1 MHPSKALFQDQTL
14 PRFLPVCDHYAGS
27 EKLMRKA
34 MALQIEYAE
43 KNPNKLATFDITFDC
58 EDGASVGNEQE
69 HARLVADLI
78 NSNENRFQRIGVRVH
93 DLHNPHF
100 SLDLQEILPST
111 AHQLAYVVLP
121 KVNHA
126 TEVLSAIEQINAIS
140 AQQTERRIPIHVL
153 IESQAA
159 LSEVQQIAA
168 MEQVECLSFGIMD
181 YVSSFN
187 GAIPAAAMHS
197 PVQFSHP
204 LLQKA
209 KVDIATACHLYGKTP
224 SHNVCTNFNDAI
236 ITESDAS
243 RAKTEFAYTRM
254 WSIHPK
260 QIPIIINAMAPQISE
275 LEMASAI
282 LLQAQEQH
290 WGPIQFQGHLHD
302 RASYR
307 YYWSVLQRA
316 HRTGMQLSTNAL
328 QLITE

>member
-1 MHPSKALFQDQTL
+1 MHPSQALFQDQTM

-43 KNPNKLATFDITFDC
+43 KNPNKIATFDITFDC
-58 EDGASVGNEQE
+58 EDGASVGNELA
-69 HARLVADLI
+69 HAHLVADLI
-78 NSNENRFQRIGVRVH
+78 NSKENHFQRIGVRVH
-93 DLHNPHF
+93 DFHNPHF
-100 SLDLQEILPST
+100 SLDLQKILPST
-111 AHQLAYVVLP
+111 ADQLAYLVLP
-121 KVNHA
+121 KVNHVK
-126 TEVLSAIEQINAIS
+126 EVQSAIEQINAIT
-140 AQQTERRIPIHVL
+140 AQYTNRRVPIHVL

-159 LSEVQQIAA
+159 LAEVRNIAA
-168 MEQVECLSFGIMD
+168 LGQVECLSFGIMD

-197 PVQFSHP
+197 PMQFSHP
-204 LLQKA
+204 LVQKA
-209 KVDIATACHLYGKTP
+209 KVEIAMACHLHGKTP
-224 SHNVCTNFNDAI
+224 SHNVCTNFNDAVV
-236 ITESDAS
+236 TESDAS
-243 RAKTEFAYTRM
+243 RARTEFAYTRM

-260 QIPIIINAMAPQISE
+260 QIPLIISAMAPLTSE
-275 LEMASAI
+275 LEIATNI

-316 HRTGMQLSTNAL
+316 HRTGMQLSTDAL
-328 QLITE
+328 HLITE

>member
-1 MHPSKALFQDQTL
+1 MHPSKALFQDQAI

-34 MALQIEYAE
+34 MALQIEFAE
-43 KNPNKLATFDITFDC
+43 TNPNKFATFDITFDC
-58 EDGASVGNEQE
+58 EDGASVGNEQK

-111 AHQLAYVVLP
+111 ADQLAYLVLP
-121 KVNHA
+121 KVSHA
-126 TEVLSAIEQINAIS
+126 KEVQSAIDQINAIS
-140 AQQTERRIPIHVL
+140 EQHTKRRIPIHVL

-159 LSEVQQIAA
+159 LAEVQSIAA
-168 MEQVECLSFGIMD
+168 LIQVECLSFGIMD

-187 GAIPAAAMHS
+187 GAIPATAMHS
-197 PVQFSHP
+197 PMQFSHP
-204 LLQKA
+204 LVQKA
-209 KVDIATACHLYGKTP
+209 KVEIAMACHLHGKTP
-224 SHNVCTNFNDAI
+224 SHNVCTNFNDADV
-236 ITESDAS
+236 TESDAS

-260 QIPIIINAMAPQISE
+260 QIPLIISAMAPQTSE

-328 QLITE
+328 KLISE

>member
-1 MHPSKALFQDQTL
+1 
-14 PRFLPVCDHYAGS
+14 
-27 EKLMRKA
+27 MRKA
-34 MALQIEYAE
+34 MALQIEFAE
-43 KNPNKLATFDITFDC
+43 TNPNKFATFDITFDC
-58 EDGASVGNEQE
+58 EDGASVGNEQK

-111 AHQLAYVVLP
+111 ADQLAYLVLP
-121 KVNHA
+121 KVSHA
-126 TEVLSAIEQINAIS
+126 KEVQSAIDQINAIS
-140 AQQTERRIPIHVL
+140 EQHTKRRIPIHVL

-159 LSEVQQIAA
+159 LAEVQSIAA
-168 MEQVECLSFGIMD
+168 LIQVECLSFGIMD

-187 GAIPAAAMHS
+187 GAIPATAMHS
-197 PVQFSHP
+197 PMQFSHP
-204 LLQKA
+204 LVQKA
-209 KVDIATACHLYGKTP
+209 KVEIAMACHLHGKTP
-224 SHNVCTNFNDAI
+224 SHNVCTNFNDADV
-236 ITESDAS
+236 TESDAS

-260 QIPIIINAMAPQISE
+260 QIPLIISAMAPQTSE

-328 QLITE
+328 KLISE